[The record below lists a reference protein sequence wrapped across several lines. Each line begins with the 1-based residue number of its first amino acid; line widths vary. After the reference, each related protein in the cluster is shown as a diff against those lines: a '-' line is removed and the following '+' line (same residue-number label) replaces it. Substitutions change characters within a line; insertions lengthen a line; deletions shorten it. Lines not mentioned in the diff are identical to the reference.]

1 MPCCPTACGEEG
13 SSRSAS
19 AREIRALAPRARRS
33 REVNLNSILLSLLG
47 WGLGFLLVVVLLR
60 IGARDHAARRQ
71 RSRNPAVGA
80 TTSQTDNR
88 ATDRR

>member
-1 MPCCPTACGEEG
+1 
-13 SSRSAS
+13 
-19 AREIRALAPRARRS
+19 
-33 REVNLNSILLSLLG
+33 LNSILLSLLG